1 MPASTL
7 PRNSTNVRNSK
18 KRHLPPENTTRVIA
32 VAIAFFG
39 TFALLGWNAGVFA
52 KLDTGEQALLA
63 GFAVGF
69 AVLTYL
75 VDGQVRR
82 AVDSTALALRGW
94 FNARERRSPPRV
106 T

>member
-1 MPASTL
+1 M
-7 PRNSTNVRNSK
+7 
-18 KRHLPPENTTRVIA
+18 KRHLPPENTARVIA
-32 VAIAFFG
+32 VAVAFFG

-63 GFAVGF
+63 GFF
-69 AVLTYL
+69 AGISVLTYL

-82 AVDSTALALRGW
+82 AVDGTALALRGL
-94 FNARERRSPPRV
+94 FNTRAPIEGLPDKSASASRTTGV